1 MTNRRSHHWLTLLPL
16 LLLLLLILTGC
27 AVVSA
32 GGAEKQSAGEST
44 ALEALFFDA
53 GKADAILLTTE
64 HAAILV
70 DCGEK
75 GFGQTVLAELEAR
88 GIGQLDCLIVTHF
101 DKDHV
106 GGAAKII
113 NSIPVKTVLQSNCPK
128 DSEEY
133 EKYCRALEKAGIA
146 PVTVRETMELSFD
159 GLRLSVDPPRKSD
172 YDSDDSNNS
181 SLIVTV
187 HNGEQVLL
195 LTGDAETER
204 LAEYLE
210 YSRQDCDVLKVPHHG
225 GKESMTAALLQEAK
239 PEYAVITCS
248 DAEPEDAETL
258 RLLEA
263 SSAKVFLTRL
273 GPVRLVSDGKTLTLA
288 YAERGA

>member
-32 GGAEKQSAGEST
+32 GGEEKQPAGAGT

-204 LAEYLE
+204 LTEYLE

-248 DAEPEDAETL
+248 DSEPEDAGTL

-263 SSAKVFLTRL
+263 SGAEVFLTRL

-288 YAERGA
+288 YTERGA

>member
-1 MTNRRSHHWLTLLPL
+1 MMAYLRKRSLCFVISIALIAISVCLPH
-16 LLLLLLILTGC
+16 I
-27 AVVSA
+27 AVAEA
-32 GGAEKQSAGEST
+32 GGELTIYCFA
-44 ALEALFFDA
+44 A
-53 GKADAILLTTE
+53 GKADAFLLTTR
-64 HAAILV
+64 HGAVII
-70 DCGEK
+70 DCGLK
-75 GFGQTVLAELEAR
+75 GFGKEILSYLKAHDIKRV
-88 GIGQLDCLIVTHF
+88 DYLIITHF

-204 LAEYLE
+204 LTEYLE

-248 DAEPEDAETL
+248 DSEPEDAGTL

-263 SSAKVFLTRL
+263 SGAKVFLTRL